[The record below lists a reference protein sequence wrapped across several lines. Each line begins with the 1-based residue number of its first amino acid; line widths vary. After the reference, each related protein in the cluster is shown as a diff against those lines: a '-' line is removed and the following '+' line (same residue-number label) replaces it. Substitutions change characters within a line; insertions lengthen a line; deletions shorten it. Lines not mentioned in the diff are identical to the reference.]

1 MGVFA
6 RLLRRS
12 KTTEE
17 ATAAEVQAADAS
29 TDEKGEQA
37 EEAAEA
43 KGSAE
48 AGADVEAKAETGT
61 GDAAEEKTAAA
72 DKDTSGEGV
81 EIPKQQSAEEV
92 ADSEAGEGART

>member
-6 RLLRRS
+6 RIFRRS
-12 KTTEE
+12 KATEE
-17 ATAAEVQAADAS
+17 ASTVEAQADTPTAEPA
-29 TDEKGEQA
+29 T

-48 AGADVEAKAETGT
+48 TKTE
-61 GDAAEEKTAAA
+61 DAAEPSAAEPDA
-72 DKDTSGEGV
+72 DDGV
-81 EIPKQQSAEEV
+81 EIPKQQSADEA

>member
-6 RLLRRS
+6 KIFRRS
-12 KTTEE
+12 KATEE
-17 ATAAEVQAADAS
+17 ASTVEAQADTPTAEPA
-29 TDEKGEQA
+29 T

-48 AGADVEAKAETGT
+48 TKTE
-61 GDAAEEKTAAA
+61 DAAEPKAAEPVEA
-72 DKDTSGEGV
+72 DAEDGV
-81 EIPKQQSAEEV
+81 EIPKQQSADEA

>member
-12 KTTEE
+12 NTTEE
-17 ATAAEVQAADAS
+17 ASPAEVPAAAR
-29 TDEKGEQA
+29 TAGAEA

-43 KGSAE
+43 KGSAGTEERAGTESTATEARE
-48 AGADVEAKAETGT
+48 AGSD
-61 GDAAEEKTAAA
+61 
-72 DKDTSGEGV
+72 EGV
-81 EIPKQQSAEEV
+81 EIPKQQSAEDA